1 MKIDNMT
8 AEDVAQV
15 ARLEQLVFSVPWS
28 ENSLEE
34 SRNRP
39 EYTFLVARQ
48 GDQIAG
54 YIGMYQTLDEG
65 DITNVAVHPAFQNRG
80 IGGALVS
87 ALMDEAAARGIREI
101 TLEVRVSN
109 GAAIHLYE
117 KHGFAAEGRRK
128 NFYDKPRED
137 ALIMWNH
144 SIQ

>member
-34 SRNRP
+34 SRKRP
-39 EYTFLVARQ
+39 EYTFLVARR
-48 GDQIAG
+48 GNQITG
-54 YIGMYQTLDEG
+54 YIGMYQTMDEG
-65 DITNVAVHPAFQNRG
+65 DINNVAVHPAFQKQG
-80 IGGALVS
+80 IGHALVS
-87 ALMDEAAARGIREI
+87 ALMKEAAARGIRAI

-109 GAAIHLYE
+109 EAAIHLYE

-128 NFYDKPRED
+128 NFYDKPKED